1 MSRKKRKRVRTKSV
15 APAAAPASPPSA
27 AGTLLGVSAC
37 FVLSGFAA
45 LLYQTAWMRQ
55 FSVVFGTSEL
65 AVATVLSAY
74 MAGLAVGAGV
84 AGRYV
89 NRITRPV
96 LVYGILEAGVAL
108 SALAVPLLLA
118 LANLL
123 YGGILGAQP
132 EPADASGLGQ
142 SMFYLVVAFIVLAIP
157 TGCMGATLPMLTRY
171 VVRSEDQIG
180 PRVGWLYALN
190 TVGAVGGTVTAGFLL
205 LPALGLSGTVWVGVF
220 INFLVFL
227 IAAWI
232 ARSLAPLQSA
242 DGAFPSA
249 AAAEAAA
256 SPAARSPAAIGRG
269 TATSPAAT
277 RRTAASSP
285 SSAGAEAAGT
295 ATATPSPFAAS
306 PFRRLV
312 GSFWILPLMLISG
325 ANTFTYEV
333 LWTRLLGHILGGSI
347 VAFSTMLAAF
357 LSGIAIGSALAARY
371 ARSAGTALT
380 GFVVTQFGIAI
391 TSIVIYESL
400 HLLIPEAAGL
410 RGNASIAMIVLL
422 PSTLFIGA
430 TFPFAVRILATGEA
444 DAAPASARVYAWNT
458 FGAIVGA
465 AVAGFVLI
473 PLLKYEGAIQMAV
486 ILNAALAVAA
496 SLLVLQRR
504 YRTAVAAGVGLIAIA
519 LVYRPELPE
528 QVLRTSPMTDFGQGE
543 IRYYEVGRS
552 ATVLVLEEDGFLNLR
567 TNGLPEAST
576 NLRGAPPYQ
585 HNQHLLSTVPV
596 LARPDTRDML
606 IIGFGGGVAVEGV
619 PPSVEAVDVVE
630 LEPKVIEANRI
641 LSEERAIDPLQ
652 DPRVQVFINDAR
664 SAMRLTSKR
673 YDAIVSQ
680 PSHPWT
686 AGASHLYTHEFMQL
700 AKDRLNPGG
709 VFLQWMN
716 TQFVTESLLR
726 SLCATI
732 LDVYEYVRIY
742 QWTTEVLFFLGS
754 DEPLDIE
761 LNLSTTGRPLID
773 DPIHYVEKGIGSVED
788 VLTALAMD
796 EANIRRFA
804 DGAPLLTDNFNR
816 MATESAVAMEREETL
831 SLGELIELSLP
842 YDPRLQAGSWVH
854 RNFPIDLNFGY
865 ISERL
870 ERGGYKRH
878 AVELAETLE
887 ALNSPESLLLIGMG
901 LERQGEEFES
911 QRILLSALLA
921 NPQDDQARFALLRP
935 WLNRLELPNT
945 PGYVTDLA
953 GRLTGSQA
961 AVVEGWGAA
970 AQQDWQRLVEL
981 DSDLA
986 RTRPTD
992 QWYLESVK
1000 LRADWRI
1007 KVTNPEYQ
1015 PQLARE
1021 AKRLID
1027 NAIAIFQD
1035 PDFYSMR
1042 MAAAFVADDAIDVI
1056 ETGRRLLYVFDN
1068 EVNNAEEGRLD
1079 LTPAAVDQKLLQIET
1094 IRVVVDQVRRDHDI
1108 PGYKTEQLDREL
1120 GNIIRRL
1127 EQLRASIATG

>member
-1 MSRKKRKRVRTKSV
+1 MSKRRRKRTRTRSV
-15 APAAAPASPPSA
+15 TPAAVPTSQRSA
-27 AGTLLGVSAC
+27 TGTLLGVSAC

-74 MAGLAVGAGV
+74 MAGLAVGAGI

-123 YGGILGAQP
+123 YGGLLGGQP

-142 SMFYLVVAFIVLAIP
+142 SLFYLIVAFIVLAIP

-220 INFLVFL
+220 INFLVFV
-227 IAAWI
+227 IAAYI
-232 ARSLAPLQSA
+232 ARTLVPLQAAPDTEEQEEAPGTTEPALS
-242 DGAFPSA
+242 GAPVPGRA
-249 AAAEAAA
+249 AAG
-256 SPAARSPAAIGRG
+256 SGRG
-269 TATSPAAT
+269 IF
-277 RRTAASSP
+277 
-285 SSAGAEAAGT
+285 GT
-295 ATATPSPFAAS
+295 Y
-306 PFRRLV
+306 
-312 GSFWILPLMLISG
+312 WILPLMLISG

-333 LWTRLLGHILGGSI
+333 LWTRLLSHILGGSI

-371 ARSAGTALT
+371 ARNAGTALSA
-380 GFVVTQFGIAI
+380 FVVTQFGIAI
-391 TSIVIYESL
+391 TSIAIYESL
-400 HLLIPEAAGL
+400 HLLIPETAGL
-410 RGNASIAMIVLL
+410 RGNASLAMIVLL

-486 ILNAALAVAA
+486 MVNAALALGA
-496 SLLVLQRR
+496 SLLVFQRR
-504 YRTAVAAGVGLIAIA
+504 YRTAAAAAVGLLAIA
-519 LVYRPELPE
+519 LVYRPVIPE
-528 QVLRTSPMTDFGQGE
+528 EILRTSPMTDYGQGE

-552 ATVLVLEEDGFLNLR
+552 ATVLMLEEDGYLNLR

-619 PPSVEAVDVVE
+619 PPSVETVDVVE
-630 LEPKVIEANRI
+630 LEPKVIDANRI
-641 LSEERAIDPLQ
+641 LSEEREIDPLQ
-652 DPRVQVFINDAR
+652 DPRVRVFINDAR

-700 AKDRLNPGG
+700 AKERLNPGG

-716 TQFVTESLLR
+716 TQFVTESLLQ

-732 LDVYEYVRIY
+732 LDVYEYVRVY

-761 LNLSTTGRPLID
+761 RTLSTTGRPLID
-773 DPIHYVEKGIGSVED
+773 DPIHYLEKGIGSVED
-788 VLTALAMD
+788 VLTALNMD
-796 EANIRRFA
+796 EANIQRFA
-804 DGAPLLTDNFNR
+804 ADAPILTDNFNR

-831 SLGELIELSLP
+831 AFGELIELSLP

-854 RNFPIDLNFGY
+854 RNFPVDLNFGY

-870 ERGGYKRH
+870 ERSGFKRH

-887 ALNSPESLLLIGMG
+887 ELNSPESLLLIGMG
-901 LERQGEEFES
+901 LKRQGEDFES
-911 QRILLSALLA
+911 QRVLLSALLA
-921 NPQDDQARFALLRP
+921 DPQDDQARFALLRP
-935 WLNRLELPNT
+935 WLNQLERPDI
-945 PGYVTDLA
+945 PGYVADLA
-953 GRLTGSQA
+953 GRLTGSQG
-961 AVVEGWGAA
+961 AVVEGWQAA
-970 AQQDWQRLVEL
+970 ARQDWQRLVEL
-981 DSDLA
+981 DPELA
-986 RTRPTD
+986 GTRPTD

-1015 PQLARE
+1015 PMLARE

-1042 MAAAFVADDAIDVI
+1042 VAAAFVADDAIDVI
-1056 ETGRRLLYVFDN
+1056 ETSRRLLYVFDN
-1068 EVNNAEEGRLD
+1068 EVNSAEEGRLD
-1079 LTPAAVDQKLLQIET
+1079 VTPAAIDQKLRQIET
-1094 IRVVVDQVRRDHDI
+1094 VRVVVDQVRREHDI
-1108 PGYKTEQLDREL
+1108 PGYKAEQLDREL

-1127 EQLRASIATG
+1127 EQLKETLAAG

>member
-1 MSRKKRKRVRTKSV
+1 MSRKRRKRNLTRSGVSSGKSQPEAV
-15 APAAAPASPPSA
+15 PYSPSA
-27 AGTLLGVSAC
+27 AGTLVGVSAC

-74 MAGLAVGAGV
+74 MAGLAVGAGI

-123 YGGILGAQP
+123 YGGLLGGQP

-142 SMFYLVVAFIVLAIP
+142 SLFYLVVAFIVLAIP

-220 INFLVFL
+220 INFLVFV
-227 IAAWI
+227 IAAYI
-232 ARSLAPLQSA
+232 ARTLAPL
-242 DGAFPSA
+242 GAAHDTDRRTEPLTVTDPA
-249 AAAEAAA
+249 GPVAAA
-256 SPAARSPAAIGRG
+256 SDG
-269 TATSPAAT
+269 AT
-277 RRTAASSP
+277 
-285 SSAGAEAAGT
+285 AGT
-295 ATATPSPFAAS
+295 AGVAAIAG
-306 PFRRLV
+306 PGRGIF
-312 GSFWILPLMLISG
+312 GTYWILPLMLISG

-333 LWTRLLGHILGGSI
+333 LWTRLLSHILGGSI

-371 ARSAGTALT
+371 ARNAGTALSA
-380 GFVVTQFGIAI
+380 FVVTQFGIAI
-391 TSIVIYESL
+391 TSIAIYESL
-400 HLLIPEAAGL
+400 HLLIPETAGL
-410 RGNASIAMIVLL
+410 RGNASLAMIVLL

-486 ILNAALAVAA
+486 MVNAALALGA
-496 SLLVLQRR
+496 SLLVFQRR
-504 YRTAVAAGVGLIAIA
+504 YRTAAAAAVGLLAIA
-519 LVYRPELPE
+519 LVYRPVIPE
-528 QVLRTSPMTDFGQGE
+528 EILRTSPMTDYGQGE

-552 ATVLVLEEDGFLNLR
+552 ATVLMLEEDGYLNLR

-619 PPSVEAVDVVE
+619 PPSVETVDVVE
-630 LEPKVIEANRI
+630 LEPKVIDANRI
-641 LSEERAIDPLQ
+641 LSEEREIDPLQ
-652 DPRVQVFINDAR
+652 DPRVRVFINDAR

-700 AKDRLNPGG
+700 AKERLNPGG

-716 TQFVTESLLR
+716 TQFVTESLLQ

-732 LDVYEYVRIY
+732 LDVYEYVRVY

-761 LNLSTTGRPLID
+761 RTLSTTGRPLID
-773 DPIHYVEKGIGSVED
+773 DPIHYLEKGIGSVED
-788 VLTALAMD
+788 VLTALNMD
-796 EANIRRFA
+796 EANIQRFA
-804 DGAPLLTDNFNR
+804 ADAPILTDNFNR

-831 SLGELIELSLP
+831 AFGELIELSLP

-854 RNFPIDLNFGY
+854 RNFPVDLNFGY

-870 ERGGYKRH
+870 ERSGFKRH

-887 ALNSPESLLLIGMG
+887 ELNSPESLLLIGMG
-901 LERQGEEFES
+901 LKRQGEDFES
-911 QRILLSALLA
+911 QRVLLSALLA
-921 NPQDDQARFALLRP
+921 DPQDDQARFALLRP
-935 WLNRLELPNT
+935 WLNQLERPDI
-945 PGYVTDLA
+945 PGYVADLA
-953 GRLTGSQA
+953 GRLTGSQG
-961 AVVEGWGAA
+961 AVVEGWQAA
-970 AQQDWQRLVEL
+970 ARQDWQRLVEL
-981 DSDLA
+981 DPELA
-986 RTRPTD
+986 GTRPTD

-1015 PQLARE
+1015 PMLARE

-1035 PDFYSMR
+1035 PEFYSMR
-1042 MAAAFVADDAIDVI
+1042 VAAAFVADDAIDVI
-1056 ETGRRLLYVFDN
+1056 ETSRRLLYVFDS
-1068 EVNNAEEGRLD
+1068 EVNSAEEGRLEV
-1079 LTPAAVDQKLLQIET
+1079 TPAAIDQKLRQIET
-1094 IRVVVDQVRRDHDI
+1094 VRVVVDQVRREHDI

-1127 EQLRASIATG
+1127 EQLRETLAAG

>member
-1 MSRKKRKRVRTKSV
+1 MSRKRRKRARTRSV
-15 APAAAPASPPSA
+15 APAAVHASQRSA

-74 MAGLAVGAGV
+74 MAGLAVGAGI

-123 YGGILGAQP
+123 YGGLLGGQP

-142 SMFYLVVAFIVLAIP
+142 SLFYLVVAFIVLAIP

-205 LPALGLSGTVWVGVF
+205 LPALGLSGTVWAGVF
-220 INFLVFL
+220 INFLVFV
-227 IAAWI
+227 IAAYI
-232 ARSLAPLQSA
+232 ARTLAPLEAAHDTDRQTEPLTA
-242 DGAFPSA
+242 TDPEGPVAAAPDGA
-249 AAAEAAA
+249 
-256 SPAARSPAAIGRG
+256 
-269 TATSPAAT
+269 
-277 RRTAASSP
+277 
-285 SSAGAEAAGT
+285 AAGT
-295 ATATPSPFAAS
+295 AGVAATAGPGRGIFGTY
-306 PFRRLV
+306 
-312 GSFWILPLMLISG
+312 WILPLMLISG

-333 LWTRLLGHILGGSI
+333 LWTRLLSHILGGSI

-371 ARSAGTALT
+371 ARNAGTALSA
-380 GFVVTQFGIAI
+380 FVATQFGIAI
-391 TSIVIYESL
+391 TSIAIYESL
-400 HLLIPEAAGL
+400 HLLIPETAGL
-410 RGNASIAMIVLL
+410 RGNASLAMIVLL

-444 DAAPASARVYAWNT
+444 DAAPTSARVYAWNT

-486 ILNAALAVAA
+486 AVNAALAVAA
-496 SLLVLQRR
+496 SLLVFQRR
-504 YRTAVAAGVGLIAIA
+504 YRTAVAATVGLLAIV
-519 LVYRPELPE
+519 LVYRPVIPE
-528 QVLRTSPMTDFGQGE
+528 EILRTSPMTDYGQGE

-552 ATVLVLEEDGFLNLR
+552 ATVLVLEEDGYLNLR

-630 LEPKVIEANRI
+630 LEPKVIDANRI
-641 LSEERAIDPLQ
+641 LSEERQIDPLQ
-652 DPRVQVFINDAR
+652 DPRVRVVINDAR
-664 SAMRLTSKR
+664 SALRLTSKR

-700 AKDRLNPGG
+700 AKERLNPGG

-716 TQFVTESLLR
+716 SQFVTESLLR

-732 LDVYEYVRIY
+732 LDVYEYVRVY

-761 LNLSTTGRPLID
+761 RTLSTTGRPLID
-773 DPIHYVEKGIGSVED
+773 DPIHYLEKGIGSVED
-788 VLTALAMD
+788 VLTALSMD

-804 DGAPLLTDNFNR
+804 ADAPLLTDDFNR

-831 SLGELIELSLP
+831 AFGELIELSLP

-854 RNFPIDLNFGY
+854 RNFPVDLNFGY

-870 ERGGYKRH
+870 ERSGFKRH

-887 ALNSPESLLLIGMG
+887 ELNSPESLLLIGMG
-901 LERQGEEFES
+901 LNRQGEAFES
-911 QRILLSALLA
+911 QRVLLSALLA
-921 NPQDDQARFALLRP
+921 DPQDDQARFALLRP
-935 WLNRLELPNT
+935 WLNRLERPDT

-953 GRLTGSQA
+953 SRLTGSQA
-961 AVVEGWGAA
+961 AVVEGWQAA
-970 AQQDWQRLVEL
+970 ARQDWQRLVEL
-981 DSDLA
+981 DPDLA
-986 RTRPTD
+986 GTRPTD

-1007 KVTNPEYQ
+1007 KVTTPEYQ
-1015 PQLARE
+1015 PRLARE

-1027 NAIAIFQD
+1027 NAIATFQD

-1042 MAAAFVADDAIDVI
+1042 VAAAFVADDAIDVI
-1056 ETGRRLLYVFDN
+1056 ETSRRLLYVFDN
-1068 EVNNAEEGRLD
+1068 EVNSAEEGRLD
-1079 LTPAAVDQKLLQIET
+1079 VTPAAIDQKLRQIET
-1094 IRVVVDQVRRDHDI
+1094 VRVVVDQVRREHDI

-1127 EQLRASIATG
+1127 EQLRETLADG

>member
-1 MSRKKRKRVRTKSV
+1 MSRKRRKRARENSV
-15 APAAAPASPPSA
+15 TTASAAASRRPAAAPASPPSA
-27 AGTLLGVSAC
+27 LATLVGVSAC

-74 MAGLAVGAGV
+74 MAGLALGAGI

-123 YGGILGAQP
+123 YGGILGGQP

-142 SMFYLVVAFIVLAIP
+142 SMFYLVVAFIVLAVP

-220 INFLVFL
+220 VNLLVFL

-232 ARSLAPLQSA
+232 ARSLAPLQ
-242 DGAFPSA
+242 A
-249 AAAEAAA
+249 AAGVSPCAATEPAATPSPAAQSLAATGPAAAA
-256 SPAARSPAAIGRG
+256 SP
-269 TATSPAAT
+269 
-277 RRTAASSP
+277 
-285 SSAGAEAAGT
+285 
-295 ATATPSPFAAS
+295 SPFATS
-306 PFRRLV
+306 PFRRIA

-371 ARSAGTALT
+371 ARNAGTALT

-391 TSIVIYESL
+391 TSIIIYESL
-400 HLLIPEAAGL
+400 HLLIPESAGL

-430 TFPFAVRILATGEA
+430 TFPFAVRILATGQA
-444 DAAPASARVYAWNT
+444 DAAPASARVYSWNT

-486 ILNAALAVAA
+486 TVNAALAVAA
-496 SLLVLQRR
+496 SLLILRRR
-504 YRTAVAAGVGLIAIA
+504 YRTAVAAAVSLIAVA
-519 LVYRPELPE
+519 LIYRPELPE
-528 QVLRTSPMTDFGQGE
+528 EILRTSPMTDYGQGE

-552 ATVLVLEEDGFLNLR
+552 ATVLVLEEDGYLNLR

-630 LEPKVIEANRI
+630 LEPKVIDANRI
-641 LSEERAIDPLQ
+641 LSEERQIDPLQ
-652 DPRVQVFINDAR
+652 DRRVRVFINDAR

-732 LDVYEYVRIY
+732 LDVYEYVRVY
-742 QWTTEVLFFLGS
+742 QWTTEVLFFMGS
-754 DEPLDIE
+754 DEPLNVEID
-761 LNLSTTGRPLID
+761 LSTTGRPLID
-773 DPIHYVEKGIGSVED
+773 DPIHYLEKGVGSVED
-788 VLTALAMD
+788 VLTALMMD
-796 EANIRRFA
+796 EANIQRFA
-804 DGAPLLTDNFNR
+804 ADAPLLTDDFNR

-831 SLGELIELSLP
+831 AFGELIELSLP

-854 RNFPIDLNFGY
+854 RNFPVNLNFGY
-865 ISERL
+865 VSERL

-878 AVELAETLE
+878 AVELADTLE
-887 ALNSPESLLLIGMG
+887 ELNSPESLLLIGMG
-901 LERQGEEFES
+901 LNRQGESLES

-921 NPQDDQARFALLRP
+921 DPQDNQARFALLRP
-935 WLNRLELPNT
+935 WLNRLEQPDT
-945 PGYVTDLA
+945 PGYVTDIA
-953 GRLTGSQA
+953 SRLSGSQA
-961 AVVEGWGAA
+961 AVVEGWRAA
-970 AQQDWQRLVEL
+970 AQQNWQRLVEL
-981 DSDLA
+981 DSELA

-1007 KVTNPEYQ
+1007 KVTTPEYQ
-1015 PQLARE
+1015 PRLARE

-1042 MAAAFVADDAIDVI
+1042 VAAAFVADDAIDVI
-1056 ETGRRLLYVFDN
+1056 ETSRRLLYVFDN

-1079 LTPAAVDQKLLQIET
+1079 VTPAAIEQKLRQIET
-1094 IRVVVDQVRRDHDI
+1094 VRVVVDQVRREHNI
-1108 PGYKTEQLDREL
+1108 PGYKTEQLDSEL

-1127 EQLRASIATG
+1127 EQLRDTLVSG

>member
-1 MSRKKRKRVRTKSV
+1 MSRKRRKRK
-15 APAAAPASPPSA
+15 PAQSGISSSEHQAGATPDTGTA

-74 MAGLAVGAGV
+74 MAGLALGAGI

-108 SALAVPLLLA
+108 SALGVPMLLA

-123 YGGILGAQP
+123 YGGLLGGQP

-142 SMFYLVVAFIVLAIP
+142 SLFYLVVAFIVLAIP

-180 PRVGWLYALN
+180 PRVGLLYALN

-220 INFLVFL
+220 VNALVFL
-227 IAAWI
+227 IAAYI
-232 ARSLAPLQSA
+232 ARKLAPQQAMSEP
-242 DGAFPSA
+242 DGATEPM
-249 AAAEAAA
+249 
-256 SPAARSPAAIGRG
+256 
-269 TATSPAAT
+269 AAT
-277 RRTAASSP
+277 VPAQGATGTRT
-285 SSAGAEAAGT
+285 GT
-295 ATATPSPFAAS
+295 GTGPAYI
-306 PFRRLV
+306 
-312 GSFWILPLMLISG
+312 GSFWILPLMLVSG

-347 VAFSTMLAAF
+347 AAFSTMLAAF

-371 ARSAGTALT
+371 ARNANTALT
-380 GFVVTQFGIAI
+380 GFVITQFGIAL
-391 TSIVIYESL
+391 TSVAIYECL
-400 HLLIPEAAGL
+400 HLIIPETAGL
-410 RGNASIAMIVLL
+410 RGNVPLAMIVLL
-422 PSTLFIGA
+422 PATLFIGA

-444 DAAPASARVYAWNT
+444 DAAPASARVYSWNT

-486 ILNAALAVAA
+486 TMNAALAVAA
-496 SLLVLQRR
+496 SLFIVQRR
-504 YRTAVAAGVGLIAIA
+504 YRTAVAAGVGLIAVA

-528 QVLRTSPMTDFGQGE
+528 EILRTSPMTDYGQGE

-641 LSEERAIDPLQ
+641 LSGERQIDPLQ
-652 DPRVQVFINDAR
+652 DRRVRVFINDAR

-742 QWTTEVLFFLGS
+742 QWSTEVLFFLGS

-761 LNLSTTGRPLID
+761 LDLSTTGRPLID
-773 DPIHYVEKGIGSVED
+773 DPIHYLEKGVGSVED
-788 VLTALAMD
+788 VLTALMMD
-796 EANIRRFA
+796 EANIQRFA
-804 DGAPLLTDNFNR
+804 AGAPLLTDDFNR

-831 SLGELIELSLP
+831 AFGELIELSLP

-854 RNFPIDLNFGY
+854 RNFPVDLNFGY

-887 ALNSPESLLLIGMG
+887 ELNSPESLLLIGMG
-901 LERQGEEFES
+901 LRRQGEDIES
-911 QRILLSALLA
+911 QRVLLSALLA
-921 NPQDDQARFALLRP
+921 DPQDDQARFALLRP
-935 WLNRLELPNT
+935 WLNRLERPDT
-945 PGYVTDLA
+945 PGYVTDIA
-953 GRLTGSQA
+953 SRLSGSQA
-961 AVVEGWGAA
+961 AVVEGWRAA
-970 AQQDWQRLVEL
+970 SRQQWQTLVDL
-981 DSDLA
+981 DPELA

-1007 KVTNPEYQ
+1007 KVTTPEFQ
-1015 PQLARE
+1015 PMLARE

-1042 MAAAFVADDAIDVI
+1042 VAAAFVANDGIDVI

-1068 EVNNAEEGRLD
+1068 EVNNAEEGRLEV
-1079 LTPAAVDQKLLQIET
+1079 TPAAIEQKLLQIET
-1094 IRVVVDQVRRDHDI
+1094 VRVVVNQVRRDHDI
-1108 PGYKTEQLDREL
+1108 PSYKTEQLDREL

-1127 EQLRASIATG
+1127 EQLRETMIPG

>member
-1 MSRKKRKRVRTKSV
+1 MSRKRRRRSL
-15 APAAAPASPPSA
+15 ARANAAPSDDRPGTSPAPDASV
-27 AGTLLGVSAC
+27 GTLLGVSAC

-74 MAGLAVGAGV
+74 MAGLALGAGI

-108 SALAVPLLLA
+108 SALGVPLLLA

-123 YGGILGAQP
+123 YGNVLGGQP

-171 VVRSEDQIG
+171 VVQSEEQIG
-180 PRVGWLYALN
+180 PRVGLLYALN
-190 TVGAVGGTVTAGFLL
+190 TVGAIGGTVTAGFLL

-220 INFLVFL
+220 VNALVFV
-227 IAAWI
+227 IAAII
-232 ARSLAPLQSA
+232 ARSIAPLQAPEKAPRTAEASR
-242 DGAFPSA
+242 
-249 AAAEAAA
+249 AAEV
-256 SPAARSPAAIGRG
+256 SL
-269 TATSPAAT
+269 TAEAD
-277 RRTAASSP
+277 RTAD
-285 SSAGAEAAGT
+285 
-295 ATATPSPFAAS
+295 ATAGGPAFSFIGAS
-306 PFRRLV
+306 
-312 GSFWILPLMLISG
+312 WILPLMLVSG

-333 LWTRLLGHILGGSI
+333 LWTRLLAHILGGSI

-357 LSGIAIGSALAARY
+357 LSGIALGSAIASRY
-371 ARSAGTALT
+371 ARNSSMALT
-380 GFVVTQFGIAI
+380 GFVVTQLGIAI

-400 HLLIPEAAGL
+400 HLLIPETAGL
-410 RGNASIAMIVLL
+410 RGNSTLAVIVLL
-422 PSTLFIGA
+422 PATLFVGA

-465 AVAGFVLI
+465 AIAGFVLI

-486 ILNAALAVAA
+486 TVNAALAAAA
-496 SLLVLQRR
+496 SMVIFRHHH
-504 YRTAVAAGVGLIAIA
+504 RTAIAAGIALVAVA
-519 LVYRPELPE
+519 LVYRPDMPE
-528 QVLRTSPMTDFGQGE
+528 EILRSSPMTDYADGE

-576 NLRGAPPYQ
+576 NLVGAPPYQ
-585 HNQHLLSTVPV
+585 HNQHLLATVPV
-596 LARPDTRDML
+596 LARPDIRDML
-606 IIGFGGGVAVEGV
+606 IVGFGGGVAVEGV

-630 LEPKVIEANRI
+630 LEPKVIDANRI
-641 LSEERAIDPLQ
+641 LGTERQIDPLQ
-652 DPRVQVFINDAR
+652 DRRVRVFINDAR
-664 SAMRLTSKR
+664 SAMSLSSKR

-700 AKDRLNPGG
+700 AKEHLNPGG

-716 TQFVTESLLR
+716 TQFVTESLLK
-726 SLCATI
+726 SLSATI
-732 LDVYEYVRIY
+732 LDVYEYVRVY
-742 QWTTEVLFFLGS
+742 QWSTEVLFFLGS

-761 LNLSTTGRPLID
+761 LNLSTTGRPLVD
-773 DPIHYVEKGIGSVED
+773 HPIHYLEKGIGSVED
-788 VLTALAMD
+788 VLTALFMD
-796 EANIRRFA
+796 QENLERFA
-804 DGAPLLTDNFNR
+804 AGARILTDDFNR
-816 MATESAVAMEREETL
+816 MATESAVAMERNETL
-831 SLGELIELSLP
+831 AFGELVELSLP

-854 RNFPIDLNFGY
+854 QNFPIDLNFGY

-878 AVELAETLE
+878 AVELADTLDE
-887 ALNSPESLLLIGMG
+887 LDSPESLLLIGMG
-901 LERQGEEFES
+901 LKRQGEDLES
-911 QRILLSALLA
+911 QRVLLSALLA
-921 NPQDDQARFALLRP
+921 DPTDTQARFALLRP
-935 WLNRLELPNT
+935 WLNRLERDDT
-945 PGYVTDLA
+945 PGYVTDIA
-953 GRLTGSQA
+953 RQVSGSEA
-961 AVVEGWGAA
+961 AVVAGWRAA
-970 AQQDWQRLVEL
+970 AQQDWQTLVGLDPEL
-981 DSDLA
+981 G

-1007 KVTNPEYQ
+1007 KVTTPEYQ
-1015 PQLARE
+1015 PRLARE

-1042 MAAAFVADDAIDVI
+1042 VAAAFVADDAIDVV
-1056 ETGRRLLYVFDN
+1056 ETSRRLLYVFDN
-1068 EVNNAEEGRLD
+1068 EVDSAVEGRID
-1079 LTPAAVDQKLLQIET
+1079 VTPAAIEQKLLQIET
-1094 IRVVVDQVRRDHDI
+1094 VRVVVDQVRQDHDI
-1108 PGYKTEQLDREL
+1108 PSYKTEQLDREL

-1127 EQLRASIATG
+1127 EQLREDKFPG

>member
-1 MSRKKRKRVRTKSV
+1 MSRKRRKRGRTKSV
-15 APAAAPASPPSA
+15 TPAVVPASPSSA
-27 AGTLLGVSAC
+27 TGTLLGVSAC

-74 MAGLAVGAGV
+74 MAGLAVGAGI

-89 NRITRPV
+89 HRITRPV

-123 YGGILGAQP
+123 YGGLLGGQP

-190 TVGAVGGTVTAGFLL
+190 TMGAVGGTVTAGFLL

-220 INFLVFL
+220 VNVLVFF

-232 ARSLAPLQSA
+232 ARSLSPL
-242 DGAFPSA
+242 
-249 AAAEAAA
+249 EAAA
-256 SPAARSPAAIGRG
+256 VESPAA
-269 TATSPAAT
+269 ATEPVA
-277 RRTAASSP
+277 TAASAP
-285 SSAGAEAAGT
+285 TAATGPVT
-295 ATATPSPFAAS
+295 APPPSPAPTS
-306 PFRRLV
+306 PIRSPV
-312 GSFWILPLMLISG
+312 GTNWILPLMLISG

-333 LWTRLLGHILGGSI
+333 LWTRLLSHILGGSI

-371 ARSAGTALT
+371 ARNAGTALSA
-380 GFVVTQFGIAI
+380 FVVTQFGIAI
-391 TSIVIYESL
+391 TSIAIYESL
-400 HLLIPEAAGL
+400 HLLIPETAGL
-410 RGNASIAMIVLL
+410 RGNASLAMIVLL

-444 DAAPASARVYAWNT
+444 DAAPASAKVYAWNT

-486 ILNAALAVAA
+486 TVNAALAVSA
-496 SLLVLQRR
+496 SLLVFRRR
-504 YRTAVAAGVGLIAIA
+504 YRTAGASAVGLLAIA
-519 LVYRPELPE
+519 LVYRPVIPE
-528 QVLRTSPMTDFGQGE
+528 EILRTSPMTDYGQGE

-552 ATVLVLEEDGFLNLR
+552 ATVLMLEEDGYLNLR

-619 PPSVEAVDVVE
+619 PLSVETVDVVE

-641 LSEERAIDPLQ
+641 LSEEREIDPLQ
-652 DPRVQVFINDAR
+652 DPRVRVFINDAR

-716 TQFVTESLLR
+716 TQFVTESLLQ

-732 LDVYEYVRIY
+732 LDVYEYVRVY

-761 LNLSTTGRPLID
+761 RALSTTGRPLID
-773 DPIHYVEKGIGSVED
+773 DPIHYLEKGIGSVED
-788 VLTALAMD
+788 VLTALNMD
-796 EANIRRFA
+796 EANIQRFA
-804 DGAPLLTDNFNR
+804 ADAPILTDNFNR

-831 SLGELIELSLP
+831 AFGELIELSLP
-842 YDPRLQAGSWVH
+842 YDPRLQASSWVH
-854 RNFPIDLNFGY
+854 RNFPVDLNFGY

-870 ERGGYKRH
+870 ERSGFKRH

-887 ALNSPESLLLIGMG
+887 ELNSPESLLLIGMG
-901 LERQGEEFES
+901 LKRQGEDFES
-911 QRILLSALLA
+911 QRVLLSALLA
-921 NPQDDQARFALLRP
+921 DPQDDQARFALLRP
-935 WLNRLELPNT
+935 WLNQLERPDI
-945 PGYVTDLA
+945 PGYVADLA
-953 GRLTGSQA
+953 GRLTGSQG
-961 AVVEGWGAA
+961 AVVEGWQAA
-970 AQQDWQRLVEL
+970 ARQDWQRLVEL
-981 DSDLA
+981 DPELA
-986 RTRPTD
+986 GTRPTD

-1000 LRADWRI
+1000 LRTDWRI

-1015 PQLARE
+1015 PMLARE

-1042 MAAAFVADDAIDVI
+1042 VAAAFVADDAIDVI
-1056 ETGRRLLYVFDN
+1056 ETSRRLLYVFDN
-1068 EVNNAEEGRLD
+1068 EVNSAEEGRLVV
-1079 LTPAAVDQKLLQIET
+1079 TPAAIDQKLRQIET
-1094 IRVVVDQVRRDHDI
+1094 VRVVVDQVRREHDI
-1108 PGYKTEQLDREL
+1108 PGYKTEQLEREL

-1127 EQLRASIATG
+1127 EQLKDTLAAG

>member
-74 MAGLAVGAGV
+74 MAGLAVGAGI

-123 YGGILGAQP
+123 YGGILGGQP

-242 DGAFPSA
+242 DGAFPSPA
-249 AAAEAAA
+249 VAAEAAS
-256 SPAARSPAAIGRG
+256 SPTARSPAAIGRG
-269 TATSPAAT
+269 TASSPAAAK
-277 RRTAASSP
+277 RAAASSP
-285 SSAGAEAAGT
+285 SSAGAAAAGS
-295 ATATPSPFAAS
+295 ATATPSPFATS

-496 SLLVLQRR
+496 SLLVLQHR

-528 QVLRTSPMTDFGQGE
+528 QVLRTSPMTDYGQGE

-716 TQFVTESLLR
+716 SQFVTESLLR

-732 LDVYEYVRIY
+732 LDVYDYVRVY

-773 DPIHYVEKGIGSVED
+773 EPIHYLEKGIGSVED

-831 SLGELIELSLP
+831 AFGELIELSLP

-887 ALNSPESLLLIGMG
+887 ELNSPESLLLIGMG
-901 LERQGEEFES
+901 LERQGEAFES
-911 QRILLSALLA
+911 QRVLLSALLA
-921 NPQDDQARFALLRP
+921 DPRDDQARFALLRP
-935 WLNRLELPNT
+935 WLNRLELADT

-961 AVVEGWGAA
+961 AVVEGWRAA
-970 AQQDWQRLVEL
+970 AQQDWQRLVDL
-981 DSDLA
+981 DPELA

-1007 KVTNPEYQ
+1007 KVTTPEYQ
-1015 PQLARE
+1015 PRLARE

-1035 PDFYSMR
+1035 PEFYSMR
-1042 MAAAFVADDAIDVI
+1042 VAAAFVADDAIDVI

-1094 IRVVVDQVRRDHDI
+1094 VRLVVDQVRRDHDI

-1127 EQLRASIATG
+1127 EELRDTL

>member
-1 MSRKKRKRVRTKSV
+1 M
-15 APAAAPASPPSA
+15 
-27 AGTLLGVSAC
+27 
-37 FVLSGFAA
+37 LSGFAA

-74 MAGLAVGAGV
+74 MAGLALGAGI

-96 LVYGILEAGVAL
+96 LVYGVLEAGVAL

-123 YGGILGAQP
+123 YGGILGGQP

-205 LPALGLSGTVWVGVF
+205 LPALGLSGTVWMGVF
-220 INFLVFL
+220 VNLLVFL

-232 ARSLAPLQSA
+232 ARSLAPLQ
-242 DGAFPSA
+242 A
-249 AAAEAAA
+249 AAGVSPRAATEPTAAPSPAVQSPAAAGPAAAA
-256 SPAARSPAAIGRG
+256 SPSPF
-269 TATSPAAT
+269 ATSPI
-277 RRTAASSP
+277 RRIA
-285 SSAGAEAAGT
+285 
-295 ATATPSPFAAS
+295 
-306 PFRRLV
+306 

-371 ARSAGTALT
+371 ARNANTALT

-391 TSIVIYESL
+391 TSIIIYESL
-400 HLLIPEAAGL
+400 HLLIPELAGL
-410 RGNASIAMIVLL
+410 QGNAWIAMIVLL

-430 TFPFAVRILATGEA
+430 TFPFAVRILATGQA
-444 DAAPASARVYAWNT
+444 DAAPASARVYSWNT

-486 ILNAALAVAA
+486 TVNAALAVSA
-496 SLLVLQRR
+496 SLLILRRR
-504 YRTAVAAGVGLIAIA
+504 YRTAVAAGVSLIAVA
-519 LVYRPELPE
+519 LIYRPELPE
-528 QVLRTSPMTDFGQGE
+528 EILRTSPMTDYGQGE

-552 ATVLVLEEDGFLNLR
+552 ATVLVLEEDGYLNLR

-619 PPSVEAVDVVE
+619 PPSVETVDVVE
-630 LEPKVIEANRI
+630 LEPKVIDANRI
-641 LSEERAIDPLQ
+641 LSEERQIDPLQ
-652 DPRVQVFINDAR
+652 DHRVQVFINDAR
-664 SAMRLTSKR
+664 SAMRLTTKR

-732 LDVYEYVRIY
+732 LDVYDYVRVY
-742 QWTTEVLFFLGS
+742 QWTTEVLFFMGS
-754 DEPLDIE
+754 DEPLNVEID
-761 LNLSTTGRPLID
+761 LSTTGRPLID
-773 DPIHYVEKGIGSVED
+773 DPIHYLEKGVGSVED
-788 VLTALAMD
+788 VLTALMMD
-796 EANIRRFA
+796 EANIERFA
-804 DGAPLLTDNFNR
+804 AGAPLLTDDFNR

-831 SLGELIELSLP
+831 TFGELIELSLP

-854 RNFPIDLNFGY
+854 RNFPVNLNFGY

-878 AVELAETLE
+878 AVDLADTLE
-887 ALNSPESLLLIGMG
+887 ELNSPESLLLIGMG
-901 LERQGEEFES
+901 LNRQGEALES

-921 NPQDDQARFALLRP
+921 DPQDNQARFALLRP
-935 WLNRLELPNT
+935 WLNRLEQPDT
-945 PGYVTDLA
+945 PGYVTDIA
-953 GRLTGSQA
+953 SRLTGSQA
-961 AVVEGWGAA
+961 AVVEGWRAA

-981 DSDLA
+981 DPELA

-1007 KVTNPEYQ
+1007 KVTTPEYQ

-1042 MAAAFVADDAIDVI
+1042 VAAAFVADDAIDVI

-1079 LTPAAVDQKLLQIET
+1079 VSLAAIEQKLRQIET
-1094 IRVVVDQVRRDHDI
+1094 VRVVVDQVRREHNI

-1127 EQLRASIATG
+1127 EQLRDTLATG

>member
-1 MSRKKRKRVRTKSV
+1 MSRKRRKRIQARSGISLGKSQPESV
-15 APAAAPASPPSA
+15 PNSPSA
-27 AGTLLGVSAC
+27 TGTLLGVSAC
-37 FVLSGFAA
+37 FVLSGYAA

-74 MAGLAVGAGV
+74 MAGLAVGAGI

-123 YGGILGAQP
+123 YGGLLGGQP

-142 SMFYLVVAFIVLAIP
+142 SLFYLVVAFIVLAIP

-220 INFLVFL
+220 INFLVFV
-227 IAAWI
+227 IAAYI
-232 ARSLAPLQSA
+232 ARALAPLETVPGAREAAEPTSA
-242 DGAFPSA
+242 TVSA
-249 AAAEAAA
+249 ATAMESGAPVTPAPAA
-256 SPAARSPAAIGRG
+256 SEPAN
-269 TATSPAAT
+269 AAT
-277 RRTAASSP
+277 HAANAVELP
-285 SSAGAEAAGT
+285 G
-295 ATATPSPFAAS
+295 
-306 PFRRLV
+306 RLT

-333 LWTRLLGHILGGSI
+333 LWTRLLSHILGGSI

-371 ARSAGTALT
+371 ARNAGAALSA
-380 GFVVTQFGIAI
+380 FVVTQFGIAI
-391 TSIVIYESL
+391 TSIAIYESL
-400 HLLIPEAAGL
+400 HLLIPETAGL
-410 RGNASIAMIVLL
+410 QGNASLAMIVLL

-444 DAAPASARVYAWNT
+444 DAAPASAKVYAWNT

-486 ILNAALAVAA
+486 MVNAALAVAA
-496 SLLVLQRR
+496 SLLISQRR
-504 YRTAVAAGVGLIAIA
+504 YRTAAAAGVGLLAIA
-519 LVYRPELPE
+519 LVYRPVIPE
-528 QVLRTSPMTDFGQGE
+528 EILRTSPMTDYGQGE

-552 ATVLVLEEDGFLNLR
+552 ATVLVLEEDGYLNLR

-630 LEPKVIEANRI
+630 LEPKVIDANRI
-641 LSEERAIDPLQ
+641 LSEERQIDPLQ
-652 DPRVQVFINDAR
+652 DPRVKVFINDAR

-700 AKDRLNPGG
+700 AKERLNPGG

-732 LDVYEYVRIY
+732 LDVYEYVRVY

-754 DEPLDIE
+754 DAPLNIE
-761 LNLSTTGRPLID
+761 RNLSTTGRPLID
-773 DPIHYVEKGIGSVED
+773 DPIHYFEKGIGSVED
-788 VLTALAMD
+788 VLTALSMD

-804 DGAPLLTDNFNR
+804 ADAPLLTDNFNR

-831 SLGELIELSLP
+831 AFGELVELSLP

-854 RNFPIDLNFGY
+854 RNFPVDLNFGY

-870 ERGGYKRH
+870 ERSGFKRH

-887 ALNSPESLLLIGMG
+887 ELNSPESLLLIGMG
-901 LERQGEEFES
+901 LKRQGEDFES
-911 QRILLSALLA
+911 QRVLLSALLA
-921 NPQDDQARFALLRP
+921 DPQDDQARFALLRP
-935 WLNRLELPNT
+935 WLNQLEPQGT

-953 GRLTGSQA
+953 SRLTGSQA
-961 AVVEGWGAA
+961 AVVEGWQAA
-970 AQQDWQRLVEL
+970 ARQDWQRLVEL
-981 DSDLA
+981 DSELA
-986 RTRPTD
+986 GTRSTD

-1007 KVTNPEYQ
+1007 KVTTPEYQ
-1015 PQLARE
+1015 PMLARE

-1042 MAAAFVADDAIDVI
+1042 VAAAFVADDAIDVI
-1056 ETGRRLLYVFDN
+1056 ETSRRLLYVFDN
-1068 EVNNAEEGRLD
+1068 EVNRAEEGRLD
-1079 LTPAAVDQKLLQIET
+1079 VTPAAIDQKLRQIET
-1094 IRVVVDQVRRDHDI
+1094 VRAVVDQVRREHDI
-1108 PGYKTEQLDREL
+1108 PTYKTEQLDREL

-1127 EQLRASIATG
+1127 EQLRATVISG

>member
-1 MSRKKRKRVRTKSV
+1 MSRKRRKQARAQSRARANTR
-15 APAAAPASPPSA
+15 AAAPAAPPSA

-74 MAGLAVGAGV
+74 MAGLAVGAGI

-123 YGGILGAQP
+123 YGGILGGQP

-242 DGAFPSA
+242 DGAFPSPA
-249 AAAEAAA
+249 VAAE
-256 SPAARSPAAIGRG
+256 P
-269 TATSPAAT
+269 
-277 RRTAASSP
+277 ASS
-285 SSAGAEAAGT
+285 AAAAGT
-295 ATATPSPFAAS
+295 ATATPSPFATS

-391 TSIVIYESL
+391 TSIAIYESL

-465 AVAGFVLI
+465 AIAGFVLI

-496 SLLVLQRR
+496 SLLVLQHR
-504 YRTAVAAGVGLIAIA
+504 YRTAVAAVVGLIAIA

-528 QVLRTSPMTDFGQGE
+528 QVLRTSPMTDYGQGE

-716 TQFVTESLLR
+716 SQFVTESLLR

-732 LDVYEYVRIY
+732 LDVYDYVRVY

-773 DPIHYVEKGIGSVED
+773 EPIHYLEKGIGSVED

-831 SLGELIELSLP
+831 VFGELIELSLP

-887 ALNSPESLLLIGMG
+887 ELNSPESLLLIGMG
-901 LERQGEEFES
+901 LERQGEAFES
-911 QRILLSALLA
+911 QRVLLSALLA
-921 NPQDDQARFALLRP
+921 DPRDDQARFALLRP
-935 WLNRLELPNT
+935 WLNRLELADT

-961 AVVEGWGAA
+961 AVVEGWRAA
-970 AQQDWQRLVEL
+970 AQQDWQRLVDL
-981 DSDLA
+981 DPELA

-1007 KVTNPEYQ
+1007 KVTTPEFQ
-1015 PQLARE
+1015 PRLARE

-1035 PDFYSMR
+1035 PEFYSMR
-1042 MAAAFVADDAIDVI
+1042 VAAAFVADDAIDVI

-1094 IRVVVDQVRRDHDI
+1094 VRLVVDQVRRDHDI

-1127 EQLRASIATG
+1127 EQLRDTL

>member
-1 MSRKKRKRVRTKSV
+1 MSRRRRKRARARSGPSSSKSQ
-15 APAAAPASPPSA
+15 PEAAPSSTSA
-27 AGTLLGVSAC
+27 AGTLVGVSAC

-74 MAGLAVGAGV
+74 MAGLAVGAGI

-96 LVYGILEAGVAL
+96 LVYGVLEAGVAL

-123 YGGILGAQP
+123 YGGLLGGQP

-142 SMFYLVVAFIVLAIP
+142 SLFYLVVAFVVLAIP

-220 INFLVFL
+220 INFLVFV
-227 IAAWI
+227 IAAYI
-232 ARSLAPLQSA
+232 ARTLVPLQ
-242 DGAFPSA
+242 
-249 AAAEAAA
+249 AA
-256 SPAARSPAAIGRG
+256 SDKEAQEEATGTTEPAISGAPPPGW
-269 TATSPAAT
+269 AAT
-277 RRTAASSP
+277 GPGRRIF
-285 SSAGAEAAGT
+285 GT
-295 ATATPSPFAAS
+295 
-306 PFRRLV
+306 
-312 GSFWILPLMLISG
+312 FWILPLMLISG

-333 LWTRLLGHILGGSI
+333 LWTRLLSHILGGSI

-371 ARSAGTALT
+371 ARNAGTALSA
-380 GFVVTQFGIAI
+380 FVATQFGIAI
-391 TSIVIYESL
+391 TSIAIYESL
-400 HLLIPEAAGL
+400 HLLIPETAGL
-410 RGNASIAMIVLL
+410 RGNASLAMIVLL

-444 DAAPASARVYAWNT
+444 DAAPASAKVYAWNT

-486 ILNAALAVAA
+486 MVNALLAVAA
-496 SLLVLQRR
+496 SLLIFQRR
-504 YRTAVAAGVGLIAIA
+504 YRTAVASAVVLLAIA
-519 LVYRPELPE
+519 LIYRPVIPE
-528 QVLRTSPMTDFGQGE
+528 EILRTSPMTDYGQGE

-552 ATVLVLEEDGFLNLR
+552 ATVLMLEEDGYLNLR

-619 PPSVEAVDVVE
+619 PPSVETVDVVE
-630 LEPKVIEANRI
+630 LEPKVIDANRI
-641 LSEERAIDPLQ
+641 LSEEREIDPLQ
-652 DPRVQVFINDAR
+652 DPRVRVFINDAR

-700 AKDRLNPGG
+700 AKDHLNPGG

-732 LDVYEYVRIY
+732 LDVYEYVRVY

-761 LNLSTTGRPLID
+761 RTLSTTGRPLID
-773 DPIHYVEKGIGSVED
+773 DPIHYLEKGIGSVED
-788 VLTALAMD
+788 VLTALSMD

-804 DGAPLLTDNFNR
+804 ADAPILTDNFNR

-831 SLGELIELSLP
+831 AFGELIELSLP

-854 RNFPIDLNFGY
+854 RNFPVDLNFGY

-870 ERGGYKRH
+870 ERSGFKRH

-887 ALNSPESLLLIGMG
+887 ELNSPESLLLIGMG
-901 LERQGEEFES
+901 LKRQGEDFES
-911 QRILLSALLA
+911 QRVLLSALLA
-921 NPQDDQARFALLRP
+921 DPQDDQARFALLRP
-935 WLNRLELPNT
+935 WLNQFERPDI
-945 PGYVTDLA
+945 PGYVVDLA
-953 GRLTGSQA
+953 GRLTGSQG
-961 AVVEGWGAA
+961 AVVEGWQAA
-970 AQQDWQRLVEL
+970 ARQDWQRLVEL
-981 DSDLA
+981 DPELA
-986 RTRPTD
+986 GTRSTD

-1015 PQLARE
+1015 PMLARE

-1042 MAAAFVADDAIDVI
+1042 VAAAFVADDAIDVI
-1056 ETGRRLLYVFDN
+1056 ETSRRLLYVFDN

-1079 LTPAAVDQKLLQIET
+1079 VTPASIDQKLRQIET
-1094 IRVVVDQVRRDHDI
+1094 VRVVVDQVRREHDI

-1127 EQLRASIATG
+1127 EQLRESLISG

>member
-1 MSRKKRKRVRTKSV
+1 M
-15 APAAAPASPPSA
+15 PSA
-27 AGTLLGVSAC
+27 LSTLLGVSAC

-74 MAGLAVGAGV
+74 MAGLAVGAGI

-123 YGGILGAQP
+123 YGGLLGGQP

-142 SMFYLVVAFIVLAIP
+142 SLFYLVVAFIVLAIP

-220 INFLVFL
+220 INFLVFV
-227 IAAWI
+227 IAAYI
-232 ARSLAPLQSA
+232 ARTLVPMQ
-242 DGAFPSA
+242 
-249 AAAEAAA
+249 
-256 SPAARSPAAIGRG
+256 
-269 TATSPAAT
+269 ATSDVDRQQEALTPAEPTIA
-277 RRTAASSP
+277 RT
-285 SSAGAEAAGT
+285 
-295 ATATPSPFAAS
+295 TPSPTPTS
-306 PFRRLV
+306 PLRSPV
-312 GSFWILPLMLISG
+312 GTYWILPLMLISG

-333 LWTRLLGHILGGSI
+333 LWTRLLSHILGGSI

-357 LSGIAIGSALAARY
+357 LSGIAIGSALAAHY
-371 ARSAGTALT
+371 ARNAGTALSA
-380 GFVVTQFGIAI
+380 FVATQFGIAI
-391 TSIVIYESL
+391 TSITIYESL
-400 HLLIPEAAGL
+400 HLLIPETAGL
-410 RGNASIAMIVLL
+410 RGNASLAMIVLL

-430 TFPFAVRILATGEA
+430 TFPFAVRVLATGEA
-444 DAAPASARVYAWNT
+444 DAAPASAKVYAWNT

-486 ILNAALAVAA
+486 MVNAALAVAA
-496 SLLVLQRR
+496 SLLIFQRR
-504 YRTAVAAGVGLIAIA
+504 YRTAVASAVGLLAIA
-519 LVYRPELPE
+519 LVYRPVIPE
-528 QVLRTSPMTDFGQGE
+528 EILRTSPMTDYGQGE

-552 ATVLVLEEDGFLNLR
+552 ATVLMLEEDGYLNLR

-596 LARPDTRDML
+596 LARPNTRDML

-619 PPSVEAVDVVE
+619 PPSVETVDVVE
-630 LEPKVIEANRI
+630 LEPKVIDANRI
-641 LSEERAIDPLQ
+641 LSEEREIDPLQ
-652 DPRVQVFINDAR
+652 DPRVRVFINDAR

-700 AKDRLNPGG
+700 AKERLNPGG

-732 LDVYEYVRIY
+732 LGVYEYVRVY

-761 LNLSTTGRPLID
+761 RTLSTTGRPLID
-773 DPIHYVEKGIGSVED
+773 DPIHYLEKGIGSVED
-788 VLTALAMD
+788 VLTALNMD
-796 EANIRRFA
+796 EANIQRFA
-804 DGAPLLTDNFNR
+804 ADAPILTDNFNR

-831 SLGELIELSLP
+831 AFGELIELSLP

-854 RNFPIDLNFGY
+854 RNFPVDLNFGY

-870 ERGGYKRH
+870 ERSGFKRH

-887 ALNSPESLLLIGMG
+887 ELNSPESLLLIGLG
-901 LERQGEEFES
+901 LKRQGEDFES
-911 QRILLSALLA
+911 QRVLLSALLA
-921 NPQDDQARFALLRP
+921 DPQDDQARFALLRP
-935 WLNRLELPNT
+935 WLNQLERPDI
-945 PGYVTDLA
+945 PGYVADLA
-953 GRLTGSQA
+953 GRLTGSQG
-961 AVVEGWGAA
+961 AVVEGWQAA
-970 AQQDWQRLVEL
+970 ARQDWQRLVEL
-981 DSDLA
+981 DSELA
-986 RTRPTD
+986 GTRPTD

-1007 KVTNPEYQ
+1007 KVTTPEYQ
-1015 PQLARE
+1015 PMLARE

-1035 PDFYSMR
+1035 PEFYSMR
-1042 MAAAFVADDAIDVI
+1042 VAAAFVADDAIDVI
-1056 ETGRRLLYVFDN
+1056 ETSRRLLYVFDN
-1068 EVNNAEEGRLD
+1068 EVNSAEEGRLD
-1079 LTPAAVDQKLLQIET
+1079 VTPAAIDQKLRQIET
-1094 IRVVVDQVRRDHDI
+1094 VRMVVDQVRREHDI
-1108 PGYKTEQLDREL
+1108 PTYKTEQLDREL
-1120 GNIIRRL
+1120 GNIISRL
-1127 EQLRASIATG
+1127 EQLRETLISG

>member
-1 MSRKKRKRVRTKSV
+1 MMPQRIATARREFRAGDWTMSRKRRKHQPARTGSPSGERRPTV
-15 APAAAPASPPSA
+15 VPDGASDLGA
-27 AGTLLGVSAC
+27 LLGVGAC

-74 MAGLAVGAGV
+74 MAGLALGAGI

-89 NRITRPV
+89 HRITRPV
-96 LVYGILEAGVAL
+96 LVYGILEAGVAV

-123 YGGILGAQP
+123 YGGMLGGQP

-142 SMFYLVVAFIVLAIP
+142 SAFYLVVAFIVLAIP
-157 TGCMGATLPMLTRY
+157 TGCMGATLPMLTRH
-171 VVRSEDQIG
+171 VVRSKDQIG

-205 LPALGLSGTVWVGVF
+205 LPVLGLSGTVWVGVF
-220 INFLVFL
+220 VNALVFL

-232 ARSLAPLQSA
+232 ARDISPL
-242 DGAFPSA
+242 A
-249 AAAEAAA
+249 AAAEGTQAVAAE
-256 SPAARSPAAIGRG
+256 PTLAAN
-269 TATSPAAT
+269 
-277 RRTAASSP
+277 SSP
-285 SSAGAEAAGT
+285 TTMGPA
-295 ATATPSPFAAS
+295 
-306 PFRRLV
+306 RRLA
-312 GSFWILPLMLISG
+312 GPHWILPLMLVSG

-333 LWTRLLGHILGGSI
+333 LWTRLLGHVLGGSI
-347 VAFSTMLAAF
+347 AAFSTMLAAF
-357 LSGIAIGSALAARY
+357 LGGIAIGSALAARY
-371 ARSAGTALT
+371 ARSVGTALT
-380 GFVVTQFGIAI
+380 GFVVTQFGIAV
-391 TSIVIYESL
+391 TSILIYEFL
-400 HLLIPEAAGL
+400 HLLIPETAGL
-410 RGNASIAMIVLL
+410 RGNAPLAMVVLL
-422 PSTLFIGA
+422 PATLFIGA

-465 AVAGFVLI
+465 AIAGFILI
-473 PLLKYEGAIQMAV
+473 PALKYEGAILMAV
-486 ILNAALAVAA
+486 TVNAAVAA
-496 SLLVLQRR
+496 AASLVIIAGRH
-504 YRTAVAAGVGLIAIA
+504 RTAAAACVGLAAIA
-519 LVYRPELPE
+519 LVYRPVIPE
-528 QVLRTSPMTDFGQGE
+528 EVLRTSPLTGYGE
-543 IRYYEVGRS
+543 GAIRYYEVGRS

-606 IIGFGGGVAVEGV
+606 IVGFGGGVAVEGV

-630 LEPKVIEANRI
+630 LEPKVIEANRL
-641 LSEERAIDPLQ
+641 LSPEREIDPLE
-652 DPRVQVFINDAR
+652 DRRVRVFVNDAR
-664 SAMRLTSKR
+664 SALRLTSKR

-686 AGASHLYTHEFMQL
+686 AGASHLYTHEFMRL
-700 AKDRLNPGG
+700 AREHLNPGG

-716 TQFVTESLLR
+716 SQFVTESLLR

-732 LDVYEYVRIY
+732 LDVYEHVRVY
-742 QWTTEVLFFLGS
+742 QWSTEVLFFLGS

-761 LNLSTTGRPLID
+761 RNLATTGRPLVD
-773 DPIHYVEKGIGSVED
+773 DPIHYLEKGIGSVED
-788 VLTALAMD
+788 VLTALFMD

-804 DGAPLLTDNFNR
+804 DGAPLVTDDFNR
-816 MATESAVAMEREETL
+816 MATESAVAMERNETL
-831 SLGELIELSLP
+831 AFGDLVELSLP

-854 RNFPIDLNFGY
+854 RNFPLDINFGY
-865 ISERL
+865 MSERL
-870 ERGGYKRH
+870 ERSGYKRH

-887 ALNSPESLLLIGMG
+887 ELNSPESLLLIGMG
-901 LERQGEEFES
+901 LKRQGEDFES
-911 QRILLSALLA
+911 QRVLLSAMLA
-921 NPQDDQARFALLRP
+921 DPQDDQARFALLRP
-935 WLNRLELPNT
+935 WLNQLERPDV
-945 PGYVTDLA
+945 PGYVTDIA
-953 GRLTGSQA
+953 GRLSGSQA
-961 AVVEGWGAA
+961 AVVEGWRAA
-970 AQQDWQRLVEL
+970 SEQDWQRLVEL
-981 DSDLA
+981 DAELA

-992 QWYLESVK
+992 QWYLEAVK

-1007 KVTNPEYQ
+1007 KVTTPEYQ
-1015 PQLARE
+1015 PRLARE

-1035 PDFYSMR
+1035 PEFYSMR
-1042 MAAAFVADDAIDVI
+1042 VAAAFVADDAIDVI
-1056 ETGRRLLYVFDN
+1056 ETSRRLLHVFDN
-1068 EVNNAEEGRLD
+1068 EVNNAEAGRLD
-1079 LTPAAVDQKLLQIET
+1079 VTPAAIDQKLRQIET
-1094 IRVVVDQVRRDHDI
+1094 VRVVVDQVRRDHDI
-1108 PGYKTEQLDREL
+1108 PGYKTDQLDREL

-1127 EQLRASIATG
+1127 EQLRDG

>member
-1 MSRKKRKRVRTKSV
+1 MSRKRRKRARENSV
-15 APAAAPASPPSA
+15 TTASAAASRRPAAAPASPPSA
-27 AGTLLGVSAC
+27 LATLVGVSAC

-74 MAGLAVGAGV
+74 MAGLALGAGI

-123 YGGILGAQP
+123 YGGILGGQP

-190 TVGAVGGTVTAGFLL
+190 TVGAVGGTVMAGFLL

-220 INFLVFL
+220 VNLLVFL

-232 ARSLAPLQSA
+232 ARSLAPLQ
-242 DGAFPSA
+242 A
-249 AAAEAAA
+249 AAGV
-256 SPAARSPAAIGRG
+256 SPY
-269 TATSPAAT
+269 AAT
-277 RRTAASSP
+277 EP
-285 SSAGAEAAGT
+285 
-295 ATATPSPFAAS
+295 TATPSPAAQSPAATGPTAAASPSPFATS
-306 PFRRLV
+306 PFRRIA

-371 ARSAGTALT
+371 ARNAGTALT

-400 HLLIPEAAGL
+400 HLLIPESAGL

-430 TFPFAVRILATGEA
+430 TFPFAVRILATGQA
-444 DAAPASARVYAWNT
+444 DAAPASARVYSWNT

-486 ILNAALAVAA
+486 TVNAALAVAA
-496 SLLVLQRR
+496 SLLILRRR
-504 YRTAVAAGVGLIAIA
+504 YRTAVAAAVSLIAVA
-519 LVYRPELPE
+519 LIYRPELPE
-528 QVLRTSPMTDFGQGE
+528 EILRTSPMTDYGQGE

-552 ATVLVLEEDGFLNLR
+552 ATVLVLEEDGYLNLR

-630 LEPKVIEANRI
+630 LEPKVIDANRI
-641 LSEERAIDPLQ
+641 LSEERQIDPLK
-652 DPRVQVFINDAR
+652 DRRVRVFINDAR

-732 LDVYEYVRIY
+732 LDVYEYVRVY
-742 QWTTEVLFFLGS
+742 QWTTEVLFFMGS
-754 DEPLDIE
+754 DEPLNVEID
-761 LNLSTTGRPLID
+761 LSTTGRPLID
-773 DPIHYVEKGIGSVED
+773 DPIHYLEKGVGSVED
-788 VLTALAMD
+788 VLTALMMD
-796 EANIRRFA
+796 EANIQRFA
-804 DGAPLLTDNFNR
+804 ADAPLLTDDFNR

-831 SLGELIELSLP
+831 AFGELIELSLP

-854 RNFPIDLNFGY
+854 RNFPVNLNFGY
-865 ISERL
+865 VSERL

-878 AVELAETLE
+878 AVELADTLE
-887 ALNSPESLLLIGMG
+887 ELNSPESLLLIGMG
-901 LERQGEEFES
+901 LNRQGESLES

-921 NPQDDQARFALLRP
+921 DPQDNQARFALLRP
-935 WLNRLELPNT
+935 WLNRLEQPDT
-945 PGYVTDLA
+945 PGYVTDIA
-953 GRLTGSQA
+953 SRLSGSQA
-961 AVVEGWGAA
+961 AVVEGWRAA
-970 AQQDWQRLVEL
+970 AQQNWQRLVEL
-981 DSDLA
+981 DPELA
-986 RTRPTD
+986 RARPTD

-1007 KVTNPEYQ
+1007 KVTTPEYQ
-1015 PQLARE
+1015 PRLARE

-1042 MAAAFVADDAIDVI
+1042 VAAAFVADDAIDVI
-1056 ETGRRLLYVFDN
+1056 ETSRRLLYVFDN

-1079 LTPAAVDQKLLQIET
+1079 VSPAAIEQKLRQIET
-1094 IRVVVDQVRRDHDI
+1094 VRVVVDQVRREHNI

-1127 EQLRASIATG
+1127 EQLRDTLVSG

>member
-1 MSRKKRKRVRTKSV
+1 MNRRRRKRTRARSGSSPSKSLPE
-15 APAAAPASPPSA
+15 APHASPSA

-74 MAGLAVGAGV
+74 MAGLAVGAGI

-123 YGGILGAQP
+123 YGGLLGGQP

-142 SMFYLVVAFIVLAIP
+142 SLFYLVVAFIVLAIP

-220 INFLVFL
+220 INFLVFV
-227 IAAWI
+227 IAAYI
-232 ARSLAPLQSA
+232 ARTLVPLQAASDTEEREEA
-242 DGAFPSA
+242 PGTTEPSMSGAPVPGRA
-249 AAAEAAA
+249 AAG
-256 SPAARSPAAIGRG
+256 SGRRFFG
-269 TATSPAAT
+269 TY
-277 RRTAASSP
+277 
-285 SSAGAEAAGT
+285 
-295 ATATPSPFAAS
+295 
-306 PFRRLV
+306 
-312 GSFWILPLMLISG
+312 WILPLMLISG

-333 LWTRLLGHILGGSI
+333 LWTRLLSHILGGSI

-357 LSGIAIGSALAARY
+357 LSGIAVGSALAARY
-371 ARSAGTALT
+371 ARNAGTALT
-380 GFVVTQFGIAI
+380 AFVAIQFGIAI
-391 TSIVIYESL
+391 TAIAIYESL
-400 HLLIPEAAGL
+400 HLLIPETAGL
-410 RGNASIAMIVLL
+410 RGNASLAMIVLL

-473 PLLKYEGAIQMAV
+473 PVLKYEGAIQMAV
-486 ILNAALAVAA
+486 TVNAALAVAA
-496 SLLVLQRR
+496 SLLIFQRR
-504 YRTAVAAGVGLIAIA
+504 YRTAVAAAVSLLAIA
-519 LVYRPELPE
+519 LVYRPVIPE
-528 QVLRTSPMTDFGQGE
+528 EILRASPMTDYGQGE

-552 ATVLVLEEDGFLNLR
+552 ATVLVLEEDGYLNLR

-596 LARPDTRDML
+596 LARPDIRDML

-630 LEPKVIEANRI
+630 LEPKVIDANRI
-641 LSEERAIDPLQ
+641 LSEERQIDPLQ
-652 DPRVQVFINDAR
+652 DPRVRVVINDAR
-664 SAMRLTSKR
+664 SAMRLTTKR

-700 AKDRLNPGG
+700 AKERLNPGG

-716 TQFVTESLLR
+716 SQFVTESLLQ

-732 LDVYEYVRIY
+732 LDVYDYVRVY

-754 DEPLDIE
+754 DEPLNIE
-761 LNLSTTGRPLID
+761 RNLSITGRPLID
-773 DPIHYVEKGIGSVED
+773 DPIHYLEKGIGSVED
-788 VLTALAMD
+788 VLTALSMD

-804 DGAPLLTDNFNR
+804 ADAPILTDNFNR

-831 SLGELIELSLP
+831 AFGELIELSLP
-842 YDPRLQAGSWVH
+842 YDPRLQAGSWVY
-854 RNFPIDLNFGY
+854 RNFPVDLNFGY

-870 ERGGYKRH
+870 ERGGFKRH
-878 AVELAETLE
+878 AVELAETLDE
-887 ALNSPESLLLIGMG
+887 LNSPESLLLIGMG
-901 LERQGEEFES
+901 LNRQGEAFES
-911 QRILLSALLA
+911 QRVLLSALLA
-921 NPQDDQARFALLRP
+921 DPQDDQARFALLRP
-935 WLNRLELPNT
+935 WLNRLEQPDT

-953 GRLTGSQA
+953 SRLTGSQA
-961 AVVEGWGAA
+961 AVVEGWQAA
-970 AQQDWQRLVEL
+970 ARQDWQRLVEL
-981 DSDLA
+981 DPELA
-986 RTRPTD
+986 GTRPTD

-1007 KVTNPEYQ
+1007 KVTTPEYQ
-1015 PQLARE
+1015 PMLARE

-1042 MAAAFVADDAIDVI
+1042 VAAAFVADDAIDVI
-1056 ETGRRLLYVFDN
+1056 ETSRRLLYVFDN
-1068 EVNNAEEGRLD
+1068 EAINAEQGRLD
-1079 LTPAAVDQKLLQIET
+1079 VTPAAIDQKLRQIET
-1094 IRVVVDQVRRDHDI
+1094 VRVVVDQVRREHDI
-1108 PGYKTEQLDREL
+1108 PTYKTEQLDREL

-1127 EQLRASIATG
+1127 EQLRETLVSG

>member
-1 MSRKKRKRVRTKSV
+1 
-15 APAAAPASPPSA
+15 
-27 AGTLLGVSAC
+27 
-37 FVLSGFAA
+37 
-45 LLYQTAWMRQ
+45 
-55 FSVVFGTSEL
+55 
-65 AVATVLSAY
+65 
-74 MAGLAVGAGV
+74 
-84 AGRYV
+84 
-89 NRITRPV
+89 
-96 LVYGILEAGVAL
+96 
-108 SALAVPLLLA
+108 
-118 LANLL
+118 
-123 YGGILGAQP
+123 
-132 EPADASGLGQ
+132 
-142 SMFYLVVAFIVLAIP
+142 MFYLVVAFIVLAIP

-171 VVRSEDQIG
+171 VVRTEDQIG
-180 PRVGWLYALN
+180 PRVGLLYALN

-205 LPALGLSGTVWVGVF
+205 LPAIGLSGTVWVGVF
-220 INFLVFL
+220 VNALVFF

-232 ARSLAPLQSA
+232 ARSLAPLLSA
-242 DGAFPSA
+242 EGASPSA
-249 AAAEAAA
+249 ATEPGIAV
-256 SPAARSPAAIGRG
+256 SPSPDAGG
-269 TATSPAAT
+269 PV
-277 RRTAASSP
+277 TAAP
-285 SSAGAEAAGT
+285 PAPV
-295 ATATPSPFAAS
+295 ATGPI
-306 PFRRLV
+306 RGLV

-347 VAFSTMLAAF
+347 AAFSTMLAAF

-371 ARSAGTALT
+371 ARNANTALT
-380 GFVVTQFGIAI
+380 GFVVIQFGIAL
-391 TSIVIYESL
+391 TSIAIYEFM
-400 HLLIPEAAGL
+400 HLLIPETAGL
-410 RGNASIAMIVLL
+410 RGNAPLAMIVLL
-422 PSTLFIGA
+422 PATLFIGA
-430 TFPFAVRILATGEA
+430 TFPFAVRILATGQA

-486 ILNAALAVAA
+486 IVNCALALAA
-496 SLLVLQRR
+496 SLLILQRR

-528 QVLRTSPMTDFGQGE
+528 EILRTSPMTDYAQGE

-585 HNQHLLSTVPV
+585 HNQHLLATVPV

-630 LEPKVIEANRI
+630 LEPKVIDANRI
-641 LSEERAIDPLQ
+641 LSEERQIDPLQ
-652 DPRVQVFINDAR
+652 DRRVRVFINDAR

-732 LDVYEYVRIY
+732 LDVYDYVRVY

-754 DEPLDIE
+754 DEPLNIE
-761 LNLSTTGRPLID
+761 LDLSTTGRPLID
-773 DPIHYVEKGIGSVED
+773 DRIHYLEKGVGSVED
-788 VLTALAMD
+788 VLTALMMD
-796 EANIRRFA
+796 EANIQRFA
-804 DGAPLLTDNFNR
+804 AGAPLLTDDFNR

-831 SLGELIELSLP
+831 AFGELIELSLP

-854 RNFPIDLNFGY
+854 RNFPVDLNFGY

-887 ALNSPESLLLIGMG
+887 ELNSPESLLLIGMG
-901 LERQGEEFES
+901 LNRQGEALES
-911 QRILLSALLA
+911 QRVLLSALLA
-921 NPQDDQARFALLRP
+921 DPQDNQARFALLRP
-935 WLNRLELPNT
+935 WLNRLEQPDT
-945 PGYVTDLA
+945 PGYVTDIA
-953 GRLTGSQA
+953 SRLSGSQA
-961 AVVEGWGAA
+961 AVVEGWRAA
-970 AQQDWQRLVEL
+970 AQQNWQRLVEL
-981 DSDLA
+981 DPELA
-986 RTRPTD
+986 GTRPTD

-1007 KVTNPEYQ
+1007 KVTTPEYQ
-1015 PQLARE
+1015 PRLARE

-1042 MAAAFVADDAIDVI
+1042 VAAAFVADDAIDVI
-1056 ETGRRLLYVFDN
+1056 ETSRRLLYVFDN

-1079 LTPAAVDQKLLQIET
+1079 VTPAAIEQKLRQIET
-1094 IRVVVDQVRRDHDI
+1094 VRVVMDQVRRDHDI
-1108 PGYKTEQLDREL
+1108 PDYKTEQLDREL

-1127 EQLRASIATG
+1127 EQLRESRFPG

>member
-27 AGTLLGVSAC
+27 AVTLLGVSAC

-74 MAGLAVGAGV
+74 MAGLAVGAGI

-123 YGGILGAQP
+123 YGGILGGQP

-371 ARSAGTALT
+371 ARNAGTALT

-831 SLGELIELSLP
+831 SFGELIELSLP

>member
-1 MSRKKRKRVRTKSV
+1 MSRRRRKRARRAESRARAA
-15 APAAAPASPPSA
+15 APAAAPTSPSA
-27 AGTLLGVSAC
+27 PSALSTLIGVSAC

-74 MAGLAVGAGV
+74 MAGLAVGAGI

-123 YGGILGAQP
+123 YGGLLGGQP

-142 SMFYLVVAFIVLAIP
+142 SMFYLIVAFIVLAIP

-220 INFLVFL
+220 INFLVFV
-227 IAAWI
+227 IAAYI
-232 ARSLAPLQSA
+232 ARTLVPLQATSDTDTQEQVLA
-242 DGAFPSA
+242 ATEPATSGALPPGRA
-249 AAAEAAA
+249 AAGL
-256 SPAARSPAAIGRG
+256 GRG
-269 TATSPAAT
+269 IF
-277 RRTAASSP
+277 
-285 SSAGAEAAGT
+285 GT
-295 ATATPSPFAAS
+295 
-306 PFRRLV
+306 
-312 GSFWILPLMLISG
+312 FWILPLMLISG

-333 LWTRLLGHILGGSI
+333 LWTRLLSHILGGSI

-357 LSGIAIGSALAARY
+357 LGGIAIGSALAARY
-371 ARSAGTALT
+371 ARNAGTALSA
-380 GFVVTQFGIAI
+380 FVATQFGIAI
-391 TSIVIYESL
+391 TSIAIYESL
-400 HLLIPEAAGL
+400 HLLIPETAGL
-410 RGNASIAMIVLL
+410 RGNASLAMIVLL

-444 DAAPASARVYAWNT
+444 DAAPASAKVYAWNT

-486 ILNAALAVAA
+486 TVNAALALGA
-496 SLLVLQRR
+496 SLLVFQRR
-504 YRTAVAAGVGLIAIA
+504 YRTAAAAAVGLLAIA
-519 LVYRPELPE
+519 LVYRPVIPE
-528 QVLRTSPMTDFGQGE
+528 EILRTSPMTDYGQGE

-552 ATVLVLEEDGFLNLR
+552 ATVLVLEEDGYLNLR

-619 PPSVEAVDVVE
+619 PPSVETVDVVE
-630 LEPKVIEANRI
+630 LEPKVIDANRI
-641 LSEERAIDPLQ
+641 LSEERQIDPLQ

-716 TQFVTESLLR
+716 TQFVTESLLQ

-732 LDVYEYVRIY
+732 LDVYDYVRVY

-761 LNLSTTGRPLID
+761 RTLSTTGRPLID
-773 DPIHYVEKGIGSVED
+773 DPIHYFEKGIGSVED
-788 VLTALAMD
+788 VLTALSMD

-804 DGAPLLTDNFNR
+804 ADAPVLTDNFNR

-831 SLGELIELSLP
+831 AFGELIELSLP

-854 RNFPIDLNFGY
+854 RSFPVDLNFGY

-870 ERGGYKRH
+870 ERSGFKRH

-887 ALNSPESLLLIGMG
+887 ELNSPESLLLIGMG
-901 LERQGEEFES
+901 LKRQGEDFES
-911 QRILLSALLA
+911 QRVLLSALLA
-921 NPQDDQARFALLRP
+921 DPQDDQARFALLRP
-935 WLNRLELPNT
+935 WLNQLERPDI
-945 PGYVTDLA
+945 PGYVADLA
-953 GRLTGSQA
+953 GRLTGSQG
-961 AVVEGWGAA
+961 AVVEGWQAA
-970 AQQDWQRLVEL
+970 ARQDWQRLVEL
-981 DSDLA
+981 DSELA
-986 RTRPTD
+986 GTRSTD

-1007 KVTNPEYQ
+1007 KVTTPEYQ
-1015 PQLARE
+1015 PMLARE

-1035 PDFYSMR
+1035 PEFYSMR
-1042 MAAAFVADDAIDVI
+1042 VAAAFVADDAIDVI
-1056 ETGRRLLYVFDN
+1056 ETSRRLLYVFDN
-1068 EVNNAEEGRLD
+1068 EVNSAEEGRLD
-1079 LTPAAVDQKLLQIET
+1079 VTPAAIDQKLRQIET
-1094 IRVVVDQVRRDHDI
+1094 VRVVVDQVRREHDI
-1108 PGYKTEQLDREL
+1108 PTYKTEQLDLEL
-1120 GNIIRRL
+1120 GNIIDRL
-1127 EQLRASIATG
+1127 EQLRETLISG

>member
-1 MSRKKRKRVRTKSV
+1 MSRRRRKRTRDRPGISSSKSQPE
-15 APAAAPASPPSA
+15 ATPSSTSA
-27 AGTLLGVSAC
+27 AGTLVGVSAC

-74 MAGLAVGAGV
+74 MAGLAVGAGI

-89 NRITRPV
+89 NHITRPV

-123 YGGILGAQP
+123 YGGLLGGQP

-142 SMFYLVVAFIVLAIP
+142 SLFYLVVAFIVLAIP

-227 IAAWI
+227 IAAYI
-232 ARSLAPLQSA
+232 ARTLVPLQAASDTEEREEA
-242 DGAFPSA
+242 PGTTEPSMSGAPVSGRA
-249 AAAEAAA
+249 AAG
-256 SPAARSPAAIGRG
+256 PDRG
-269 TATSPAAT
+269 FF
-277 RRTAASSP
+277 
-285 SSAGAEAAGT
+285 GT
-295 ATATPSPFAAS
+295 Y
-306 PFRRLV
+306 
-312 GSFWILPLMLISG
+312 WILPLMLISG

-333 LWTRLLGHILGGSI
+333 LWTRLLSHILGGSI

-371 ARSAGTALT
+371 ARNAGSALT
-380 GFVVTQFGIAI
+380 AFVATQFGIAI
-391 TSIVIYESL
+391 TSIAIYESL
-400 HLLIPEAAGL
+400 HLLIPETAGL
-410 RGNASIAMIVLL
+410 RGNASLAIIVLL

-473 PLLKYEGAIQMAV
+473 PVLKYEGAIQMAV
-486 ILNAALAVAA
+486 TVNAALAVAA
-496 SLLVLQRR
+496 SLLIFQRR
-504 YRTAVAAGVGLIAIA
+504 YRTAVAAAVSLLAIA
-519 LVYRPELPE
+519 LVYRPVIPE
-528 QVLRTSPMTDFGQGE
+528 EILRASPMTDYGQGE

-619 PPSVEAVDVVE
+619 PPSVETVDVVE
-630 LEPKVIEANRI
+630 LEPKVIDANRI
-641 LSEERAIDPLQ
+641 LSEERQIDPLQ
-652 DPRVQVFINDAR
+652 DPRVRVVINDAR
-664 SAMRLTSKR
+664 SALRLTSKR

-700 AKDRLNPGG
+700 AKEHLNPGG

-716 TQFVTESLLR
+716 SQFVTESLFR

-732 LDVYEYVRIY
+732 LDVYDYVRVY

-761 LNLSTTGRPLID
+761 RALSTTGRPLID
-773 DPIHYVEKGIGSVED
+773 DPIHYLEKGIGSVED
-788 VLTALAMD
+788 VITALNMD

-804 DGAPLLTDNFNR
+804 ADAPILTDNFNR

-831 SLGELIELSLP
+831 AFGELIELSLP

-854 RNFPIDLNFGY
+854 RNFPVDLNFGY

-870 ERGGYKRH
+870 ERGGFKRH

-887 ALNSPESLLLIGMG
+887 ELNSPESLLLIGMG
-901 LERQGEEFES
+901 LNRQGEGFES
-911 QRILLSALLA
+911 QRVLLSALLA
-921 NPQDDQARFALLRP
+921 DPEDDQARFALLRP
-935 WLNRLELPNT
+935 WLNRLERPET

-953 GRLTGSQA
+953 SRLTGSQA
-961 AVVEGWGAA
+961 AVVEGWQAA
-970 AQQDWQRLVEL
+970 ARQDWQRLVEL
-981 DSDLA
+981 DPELA
-986 RTRPTD
+986 GTRPTD

-1007 KVTNPEYQ
+1007 KVTTPEYQ
-1015 PQLARE
+1015 PRFARE

-1035 PDFYSMR
+1035 PEFYSMR
-1042 MAAAFVADDAIDVI
+1042 VAAAFVAGDAIDVI
-1056 ETGRRLLYVFDN
+1056 ETSRRLLYVFDN
-1068 EVNNAEEGRLD
+1068 EVNNAEQDRLD
-1079 LTPAAVDQKLLQIET
+1079 VTPAAIDQKLRQIET
-1094 IRVVVDQVRRDHDI
+1094 VRVVVDQVRREHDI
-1108 PGYKTEQLDREL
+1108 PVYKTEQLDREL

-1127 EQLRASIATG
+1127 EQLRETLVAG

>member
-1 MSRKKRKRVRTKSV
+1 MSRKRRKRI
-15 APAAAPASPPSA
+15 PAGGQQTAAVSRSA
-27 AGTLLGVSAC
+27 AGTLLGVGAC

-74 MAGLAVGAGV
+74 MAGLALGAGA
-84 AGRYV
+84 AGRFV

-108 SALAVPLLLA
+108 SALAVPMLLA

-123 YGGILGAQP
+123 YGGLLGGQP

-142 SMFYLVVAFIVLAIP
+142 SMFYLVVAFVVLAIP

-180 PRVGWLYALN
+180 PRVGLLYALN

-220 INFLVFL
+220 VNALVFV

-232 ARSLAPLQSA
+232 ARSIAPLQTPA
-242 DGAFPSA
+242 AEPAAAEPAAIKLDAAEARRGRTA
-249 AAAEAAA
+249 AAAG
-256 SPAARSPAAIGRG
+256 PAPGL
-269 TATSPAAT
+269 
-277 RRTAASSP
+277 
-285 SSAGAEAAGT
+285 
-295 ATATPSPFAAS
+295 F
-306 PFRRLV
+306 

-347 VAFSTMLAAF
+347 AAFSTMLAAF
-357 LSGIAIGSALAARY
+357 LGGIALGSAAAARY
-371 ARSAGTALT
+371 ARNSDTALT
-380 GFVVTQFGIAI
+380 GFVVTQLGIAA
-391 TSIVIYESL
+391 TSIVIYEFF
-400 HLLIPEAAGL
+400 HLLIPETAGL
-410 RGNASIAMIVLL
+410 RGNAPLAMIVLL
-422 PSTLFIGA
+422 PATLFVGA

-465 AVAGFVLI
+465 AIAGFVLI
-473 PLLKYEGAIQMAV
+473 PLLKYEGAIQMAATV
-486 ILNAALAVAA
+486 NAALAVAA
-496 SLLVLQRR
+496 GLLIFRRR
-504 YRTAVAAGVGLIAIA
+504 YRTLSAAGIGLIAVV

-528 QVLRTSPMTDFGQGE
+528 EILRTSPMTNYAEGD

-552 ATVLVLEEDGFLNLR
+552 ATVLVFEEDGFLNLR

-596 LARPDTRDML
+596 LARPDIREML
-606 IIGFGGGVAVEGV
+606 IVGFGGGVAVEGV
-619 PPSVEAVDVVE
+619 PPSVQTVDVVE
-630 LEPKVIEANRI
+630 LEPKVIDANRI
-641 LSEERAIDPLQ
+641 LGEERKIDPLQ
-652 DPRVQVFINDAR
+652 DRRVRVFINDAR
-664 SAMRLTSKR
+664 SALSLTSKR

-686 AGASHLYTHEFMQL
+686 AGASHLYTHEFMRL
-700 AKDRLNPGG
+700 AKEHLNPGG

-716 TQFVTESLLR
+716 SQFVTEPLLR

-732 LDVYEYVRIY
+732 LDVYEYVRVY
-742 QWTTEVLFFLGS
+742 QWSTEVLFFLGS

-761 LNLSTTGRPLID
+761 RNLSTTGRPLTD
-773 DPIHYVEKGIGSVED
+773 HPTHYLEKGIGSVED
-788 VLTALAMD
+788 VLTALFMD
-796 EANIRRFA
+796 EENIERFA
-804 DGAPLLTDNFNR
+804 ANAPILTDDFNR
-816 MATESAVAMEREETL
+816 MATESAAAMERNETL
-831 SLGELIELSLP
+831 AFGELVELSLS
-842 YDPRLQAGSWVH
+842 YDPRLQADSWVH
-854 RNFPIDLNFGY
+854 SGFPRDINFGY

-878 AVELAETLE
+878 AVELANTLETLS
-887 ALNSPESLLLIGMG
+887 SPESLLLIGMG
-901 LERQGEEFES
+901 LERQGEDLES
-911 QRILLSALLA
+911 QRVLLSALLA
-921 NPQDDQARFALLRP
+921 DPRDSQTQFALLRP
-935 WLNRLELPNT
+935 WLNRLDRADT
-945 PGYVTDLA
+945 PGYVTDIA
-953 GRLTGSQA
+953 SRVSGSQA
-961 AVVEGWGAA
+961 AVMAGWRAA
-970 AQQDWQRLVEL
+970 SQQDWQTLVGLDREL
-981 DSDLA
+981 A
-986 RTRPTD
+986 GTRTTD

-1007 KVTNPEYQ
+1007 KVTTPEYQ
-1015 PQLARE
+1015 PRLARE

-1042 MAAAFVADDAIDVI
+1042 VAAAFVADDGIDVI
-1056 ETGRRLLYVFDN
+1056 ETSRRLLYVFDT
-1068 EVNNAEEGRLD
+1068 EVDNAAEGRID
-1079 LTPAAVDQKLLQIET
+1079 VTPEAIEHKLRQIET
-1094 IRVVVDQVRRDHDI
+1094 VRVVVDQVRREHDI
-1108 PGYKTEQLDREL
+1108 PSYKTTQLDREL

-1127 EQLRASIATG
+1127 EQLRAEKFPG

>member
-1 MSRKKRKRVRTKSV
+1 MSRKRRKRARTRSV
-15 APAAAPASPPSA
+15 APAAVHASQRSA

-74 MAGLAVGAGV
+74 MAGLAVGAGI

-123 YGGILGAQP
+123 YGGLLGGQP

-142 SMFYLVVAFIVLAIP
+142 SLFYLVVAFIVLAIP

-205 LPALGLSGTVWVGVF
+205 LPALGLSGTVWAGVF
-220 INFLVFL
+220 INFLVFV
-227 IAAWI
+227 IAAYI
-232 ARSLAPLQSA
+232 ARTLVPLQTTSEA
-242 DGAFPSA
+242 DRQEAALATTEPATSGALPPGHA
-249 AAAEAAA
+249 AAG
-256 SPAARSPAAIGRG
+256 PGRG
-269 TATSPAAT
+269 IF
-277 RRTAASSP
+277 
-285 SSAGAEAAGT
+285 GT
-295 ATATPSPFAAS
+295 Y
-306 PFRRLV
+306 
-312 GSFWILPLMLISG
+312 WILPLMLISG

-333 LWTRLLGHILGGSI
+333 LWTRLLSHILGGSI

-371 ARSAGTALT
+371 ARNAGTALSA
-380 GFVVTQFGIAI
+380 FVATQFGIAI
-391 TSIVIYESL
+391 TSIAIYESL
-400 HLLIPEAAGL
+400 HLLIPETAGL
-410 RGNASIAMIVLL
+410 HGNASLAMIVLL

-444 DAAPASARVYAWNT
+444 DAAPTSARVYAWNT

-486 ILNAALAVAA
+486 AVNAALAVAA
-496 SLLVLQRR
+496 SLLVFQRR
-504 YRTAVAAGVGLIAIA
+504 YRTAVAATVGLLAIV
-519 LVYRPELPE
+519 LVYRPVIPE
-528 QVLRTSPMTDFGQGE
+528 EILRTSPMTDYGQGE

-552 ATVLVLEEDGFLNLR
+552 ATVLVLEEDGYLNLR

-630 LEPKVIEANRI
+630 LEPKVIDANRI
-641 LSEERAIDPLQ
+641 LSEERQIDPLQ
-652 DPRVQVFINDAR
+652 DPRVRVVINDAR
-664 SAMRLTSKR
+664 SALRLTSKR

-700 AKDRLNPGG
+700 AKERLNPGG

-716 TQFVTESLLR
+716 SQFVTESLLR

-732 LDVYEYVRIY
+732 LDVYEYVRVY

-761 LNLSTTGRPLID
+761 RTLSTTGRPLID
-773 DPIHYVEKGIGSVED
+773 DPIHYLEKGIGSVED
-788 VLTALAMD
+788 VLTALSMD

-804 DGAPLLTDNFNR
+804 ADAPLLTDDFNR

-831 SLGELIELSLP
+831 AFGELIELSLP

-854 RNFPIDLNFGY
+854 RNFPVDLNFGY

-870 ERGGYKRH
+870 ERSGFKRH

-887 ALNSPESLLLIGMG
+887 ELNSPESLLLIGMG
-901 LERQGEEFES
+901 LNRQGEDFES
-911 QRILLSALLA
+911 QRVLLSALLA
-921 NPQDDQARFALLRP
+921 DPQDDQTRFALLRP
-935 WLNRLELPNT
+935 WLNQLERPDI
-945 PGYVTDLA
+945 PGYVADLA
-953 GRLTGSQA
+953 GRLTGSQG
-961 AVVEGWGAA
+961 AVVEGWQAA
-970 AQQDWQRLVEL
+970 ARQDWQRLVEL
-981 DSDLA
+981 DPELA
-986 RTRPTD
+986 GTRPTD

-1007 KVTNPEYQ
+1007 KVTTPEYQ
-1015 PQLARE
+1015 PMLARE

-1042 MAAAFVADDAIDVI
+1042 VAAAFVADDAIDVI
-1056 ETGRRLLYVFDN
+1056 ETSRRLLYVFDN
-1068 EVNNAEEGRLD
+1068 EVNSAEEGRLD
-1079 LTPAAVDQKLLQIET
+1079 VTPAAIDQKLRQIET
-1094 IRVVVDQVRRDHDI
+1094 VRVVVDQVRREHDI
-1108 PGYKTEQLDREL
+1108 PGYKTEQLDLEL

-1127 EQLRASIATG
+1127 EQLKETLAGG